1 MAKSWTIPENWQESS
16 LRLSAWQAEP
26 MSHARANEN
35 LEGVRALL
43 QQAYQKGAET
53 SLLKVVKMTARYW
66 LGHFRRVDFDNL
78 LCTQDSEKYQALAC
92 LVYGQLLISQK
103 RSGAH
108 EMLKQGFDRIQP
120 WLQADEYFTLLKR
133 HQQLAVLNLSPSAS
147 VALSL
152 QELLNEAAVVRKLQ
166 GGDARIRPRSGDR
179 SDTLG

>member
-1 MAKSWTIPENWQESS
+1 MHKLWQTRIS
-16 LRLSAWQAEP
+16 
-26 MSHARANEN
+26 
-35 LEGVRALL
+35 
-43 QQAYQKGAET
+43 
-53 SLLKVVKMTARYW
+53 
-66 LGHFRRVDFDNL
+66 
-78 LCTQDSEKYQALAC
+78 QALAC

-133 HQQLAVLNLSPSAS
+133 HQQLAVLSLSSSAS

-152 QELLNEAAVVRKLQ
+152 QELLNEAAVVRKLL
-166 GGDARIRPRSGDR
+166 GDARIRPRCGDR